1 MVLFFPFFRT
11 KLIHFHKWTTY
22 EKSKTFWIKRSP
34 CKGVNV
40 LYCGFIVSWRFINAL
55 SVNLIHN
62 AILLWTNREV
72 ENHVYVQRQT
82 QICTTWPSFLLTSR
96 LQFILSTHK
105 WVVSR
110 NVLSIRIVLS
120 CFLSAHFPFWETL
133 NLNLTFAV
141 CRIYVTLKLSIVVK
155 GPFYIPATWRVDFT
169 FITKELV

>member
-11 KLIHFHKWTTY
+11 KLIHFHNWTTY
-22 EKSKTFWIKRSP
+22 EKSKTLWIKRSP

-72 ENHVYVQRQT
+72 ENHVSDVYVKRQT
-82 QICTTWPSFLLTSR
+82 QICTTWPSFLLTCR

-120 CFLSAHFPFWETL
+120 CFYLLIPE
-133 NLNLTFAV
+133 LNLTFAA
-141 CRIYVTLKLSIVVK
+141 CRMHKAQSL
-155 GPFYIPATWRVDFT
+155 
-169 FITKELV
+169 